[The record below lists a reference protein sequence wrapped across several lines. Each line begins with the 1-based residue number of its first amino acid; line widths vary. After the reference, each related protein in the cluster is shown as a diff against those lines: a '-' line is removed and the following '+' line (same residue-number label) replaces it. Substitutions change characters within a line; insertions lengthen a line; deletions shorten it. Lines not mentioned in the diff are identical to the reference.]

1 MTEIIVCGC
10 SMEMRMA
17 EEMGT
22 VGYCISCL
30 YCEYFSTTNGVV
42 CSKKGKTDTRDN
54 CKDWVVD
61 HR

>member
-1 MTEIIVCGC
+1 
-10 SMEMRMA
+10 MEMRMA

-22 VGYCISCL
+22 IGYCISCL

-42 CSKKGKTDTRDN
+42 CSKKGKTNAKDN